1 MRKTNS
7 GTSVCEFGI
16 AVNERVKSQDGS
28 YADKPVFVDLTAW
41 SQTADFI
48 CQYLQKGSQVLVEG
62 RLQLDQWQDRDSGQN
77 RSKLKVVADRV
88 QSLSTKKDQPQ
99 QQAPQS
105 NNYQQ
110 PQAPL
115 PEAPPFP
122 TMPKQAPTGFSGPGE
137 DSIPGLDSDDESL
150 GDIPF
155 NHAV

>member
-48 CQYLQKGSQVLVEG
+48 CQYLQKGSPVLVEG

-88 QSLSTKKDQPQ
+88 QSLSTKKDVTNQPQ

-105 NNYQQ
+105 NNQ
-110 PQAPL
+110 PQAPATT
-115 PEAPPFP
+115 PAVPFP
-122 TMPKQAPTGFSGPGE
+122 TG
-137 DSIPGLDSDDESL
+137 DSIPGLDSNNESI